1 MKTIIFTKD
10 SPYRRKNLIN
20 EFERYG
26 KKRIMSGGVK
36 KINRFCK
43 LDWEVRVE
51 RHTNTNT

>member
-26 KKRIMSGGVK
+26 KKRIVSGGVK